1 MGTWLIFALAGLA
14 TLVAALMVVKT
25 QDLVHAVLWLAVALL
40 GTSALYAVLNAG
52 FLAAIQ
58 VLLYTGGV
66 ITLMLFAVLLARRT
80 QRAGPTAIPTGGST
94 GTGTGAALA
103 LLFFGLVAT
112 TVLRADL
119 PSVPGPGPS
128 AVELGAVLLGP
139 LMLPFE
145 AVSVLLLA
153 AMIGAIVLAR
163 RTDA

>member
-1 MGTWLIFALAGLA
+1 MGTWLMFALAGLA
-14 TLVAALMVVKT
+14 TLGAALMVVRT
-25 QDLVHAVLWLAVALL
+25 ADLVHAVLWLALALL

-80 QRAGPTAIPTGGST
+80 QGEIPTGGST
-94 GTGTGAALA
+94 GVGVGATLA
-103 LLFFGLVAT
+103 LLVFGLVAT
-112 TVLRADL
+112 AVLRSDL
-119 PSVPGPGPS
+119 PQVAGPGPS
-128 AVELGAVLLGP
+128 AVELGAALLGP

-163 RTDA
+163 RADA

>member
-1 MGTWLIFALAGLA
+1 MGTWLMFGLAGLSTVVGSA
-14 TLVAALMVVKT
+14 MVVRT
-25 QDLVHAVLWLAVALL
+25 RDLVHGVLWLAVALL
-40 GTSALYAVLNAG
+40 GTAALYAVLNAG

-80 QRAGPTAIPTGGST
+80 QGAIPTGGSV
-94 GTGTGAALA
+94 GTGAGALIALA
-103 LLFFGLVAT
+103 FFGLVAT
-112 TVLRADL
+112 SVLRTDL
-119 PSVPGPGPS
+119 PKTPGEGPS
-128 AVELGAVLLGP
+128 AQELGAVLLGP